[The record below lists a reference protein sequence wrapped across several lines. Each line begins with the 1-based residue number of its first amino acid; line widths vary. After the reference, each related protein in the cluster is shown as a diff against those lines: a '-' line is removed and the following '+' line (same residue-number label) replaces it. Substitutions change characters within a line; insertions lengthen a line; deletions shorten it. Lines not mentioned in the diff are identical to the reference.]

1 MPTYPLQGLNYIQQ
15 EPWGVAGL
23 MVPCNGPMMGMGQ
36 KALPALVAG
45 GAEAGEALV
54 RVDQQSRGLHAF
66 AGRYELR
73 DGRIWHHLEAATF
86 PTWAGTVQ
94 VREFELTDMSLTLV
108 PAAAADGRPDAY
120 LTSGIHPPLAL
131 GNGLTG

>member
-1 MPTYPLQGLNYIQQ
+1 M
-15 EPWGVAGL
+15 AGL

-86 PTWAGTVQ
+86 PNWAGTVQ
-94 VREFELTDMSLTLV
+94 GREFELTDMSLTLV
-108 PAAAADGRPDAY
+108 PAAVGMATSTGLNASPYAVGR
-120 LTSGIHPPLAL
+120 
-131 GNGLTG
+131 